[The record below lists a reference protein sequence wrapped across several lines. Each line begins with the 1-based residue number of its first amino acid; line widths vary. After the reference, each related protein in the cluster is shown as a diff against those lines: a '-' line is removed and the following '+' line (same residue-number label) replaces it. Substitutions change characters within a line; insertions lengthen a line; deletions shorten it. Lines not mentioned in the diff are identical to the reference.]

1 MPTIILPNVYLH
13 FSYVYHTYIVP
24 TYGLPSFFLPNVCL
38 HFSYLMYAYI
48 YHTQCLHTFS
58 LPNAYL
64 HLPFSQ
70 EERKILD
77 FWVLQLTTCSTF
89 TYILFGTRYAFVIS
103 VTLSSSP
110 CKQHSYKRSFSI
122 SSPPKKNFCFSL
134 YMIFLPSYAL
144 PREDTSHWPMT
155 FKQMT
160 SRPRTIESS
169 IGQGASLSLAAVL

>member
-1 MPTIILPNVYLH
+1 MPT
-13 FSYVYHTYIVP
+13 
-24 TYGLPSFFLPNVCL
+24 FFLPNVCL

-64 HLPFSQ
+64 HLPFPQ

-134 YMIFLPSYAL
+134 YMIFCRRMHCRAKTPHTGQWHLSKWQVVQGQLKAQL
-144 PREDTSHWPMT
+144 VKAHLCHWRPC
-155 FKQMT
+155 FK
-160 SRPRTIESS
+160 
-169 IGQGASLSLAAVL
+169 SLSCHQWADI